1 MVSITRN
8 AISINN
14 SCTPCRKPRKK
25 VQVYRRKS
33 NIENA
38 KYDIF
43 ADVKRTLKKHWKSL
57 IGFNVAFWGGGYIL
71 AYGIFVLSH

>member
-8 AISINN
+8 SISINN
-14 SCTPCRKPRKK
+14 SCIQCRKPRKK
-25 VQVYRRKS
+25 VQAYRRKS

-43 ADVKRTLKKHWKSL
+43 ADVERTLEKHWKSL
-57 IGFNVAFWGGGYIL
+57 IGFHVAFWGGGYVL
-71 AYGIFVLSH
+71 AYVIFVLSH

>member
-25 VQVYRRKS
+25 VQAYKRKS

-43 ADVKRTLKKHWKSL
+43 ADVERTLKKHWKSL
-57 IGFNVAFWGGGYIL
+57 IGFNAAFWGGGYIL